1 VALLS
6 LSSQIQLSV
15 SSHHGPSQDLLGFT
29 WMIGGGIAHAIQRKY
44 FDKTVTNGSDVDI
57 QAALEEGEKK
67 IA

>member
-1 VALLS
+1 
-6 LSSQIQLSV
+6 
-15 SSHHGPSQDLLGFT
+15 
-29 WMIGGGIAHAIQRKY
+29 MIGGGIAHAIQRKY